1 MNREVHMADKNCR
14 MNYKIYYPDNY
25 QNLPLMI
32 YLHGAGERGTK
43 IDHIDRHAI
52 PKNIKEGCEYNA
64 VILCTQCPAHL
75 VWNNIVEDVKKL
87 IDQVVERFEIQ
98 KDRICITGSSMG
110 GFGTFEMGLTYSN
123 FFSAIAPVAGGGLS
137 WRAANLKNTPVRA
150 YHGDVDSTVPMVY
163 SELMVNA
170 VNQTGGSAELVTLK
184 GFGHNDSIEYAYE
197 NTDLIEWL
205 LSARRTDFSYVPET
219 LEKWF

>member
-1 MNREVHMADKNCR
+1 MNREVHMADENCR

-52 PKNIKEGCEYNA
+52 PKNIKEGREYNA
-64 VILCTQCPAHL
+64 VILCPQCPAHL

-137 WRAANLKNTPVRA
+137 WRASNLKSTPIRA
-150 YHGDVDSTVPMVY
+150 YHGDADSTVPVVY

-197 NTDLIEWL
+197 STDLIEWL
-205 LSARRTDFSYVPET
+205 LSVRRTDFTYVPET

>member
-64 VILCTQCPAHL
+64 VILCPQCPAHL

>member
-1 MNREVHMADKNCR
+1 MNREVHMADENCR

-52 PKNIKEGCEYNA
+52 PKNIKEGREYNA
-64 VILCTQCPAHL
+64 VILCPQCPAHL

-123 FFSAIAPVAGGGLS
+123 FFTAIAPVAGGGLS
-137 WRAANLKNTPVRA
+137 WRASNLKSTPIRA
-150 YHGDVDSTVPMVY
+150 YHGDADSTVPVVY

-197 NTDLIEWL
+197 STDLIEWL
-205 LSARRTDFSYVPET
+205 LSVRRTDFTYVPET

>member
-1 MNREVHMADKNCR
+1 MNREVHMADENCR

-64 VILCTQCPAHL
+64 VILCPQCPAYL

-137 WRAANLKNTPVRA
+137 WRASNLKSTPIRA
-150 YHGDVDSTVPMVY
+150 YHGDADSTVPVVY

-197 NTDLIEWL
+197 STDLIEWL
-205 LSARRTDFSYVPET
+205 LSVRRTDFTYVPET

>member
-1 MNREVHMADKNCR
+1 MNREIHMTDANCR
-14 MNYKIYYPDNY
+14 MNYKLYYPDNY
-25 QNLPLMI
+25 QDLPLMI
-32 YLHGAGERGTK
+32 YLHGAGERGTQ
-43 IDHIDRHAI
+43 IDHIDRHAVPRI
-52 PKNIKEGCEYNA
+52 IEQGGQYNA
-64 VILCTQCPAHL
+64 VILCPQCPAHL
-75 VWNNIVEDVKKL
+75 VWNNVVEDVKKL

-110 GFGTFEMGLTYSN
+110 GFGTFEMGLTYRN

-150 YHGDVDSTVPMVY
+150 YHGDADSTVPLVY

-170 VNQTGGSAELVTLK
+170 VNQTGGVAELVTLK

-197 NTDLIEWL
+197 NTELIEWL

>member
-1 MNREVHMADKNCR
+1 MNREVHMADVNCR

-25 QNLPLMI
+25 QDLPLMI
-32 YLHGAGERGTK
+32 YLHGAGERGTQ

-52 PKNIKEGCEYNA
+52 PRNIEQGCECNA
-64 VILCTQCPAHL
+64 VILCPQCPAHL
-75 VWNNIVEDVKKL
+75 VWNNVVEDVKKL

-110 GFGTFEMGLTYSN
+110 GFGTFEMGLTYRN

-150 YHGDVDSTVPMVY
+150 YHGDADSTVPLVY

-170 VNQTGGSAELVTLK
+170 VNQTGGFAELVTLN

-197 NTDLIEWL
+197 HTDLIEWL
-205 LSARRTDFSYVPET
+205 LSARRTDFTYVPET
-219 LEKWF
+219 LERMF

>member
-1 MNREVHMADKNCR
+1 MNREVHMADENCR

-32 YLHGAGERGTK
+32 YLHGAGERGIQ

-52 PKNIKEGCEYNA
+52 PKNLKEGCEYKA
-64 VILCTQCPAHL
+64 VILCPQCPAHL

-137 WRAANLKNTPVRA
+137 WRASNLKSTPVRA
-150 YHGDVDSTVPMVY
+150 YHGDADSTVPVVY

-205 LSARRTDFSYVPET
+205 LSARRTDFAYVPEA
-219 LEKWF
+219 LERWF